1 LINLVV
7 VEGWRLNR
15 ICGAF
20 VFALLWSF
28 QAAAQTLPFTNPVL
42 ETEVEALFAP
52 GLDLAEIKLATDHL
66 ANPSSNLAAE
76 RARLHEL
83 SRALGEMAAHARTD
97 LEKLAA
103 LKKFIYEPGPWNG
116 SQPFVYDTDDPLG
129 TNPANRPLNRYI
141 TSRRGNCVTMPILFA
156 ILGER
161 LGLKMT
167 LAEAPLHV
175 FVKYTDVQG
184 AVWNLEATS
193 GAGFTRD
200 EWYRSK
206 LLMTDKAVSDG
217 AYLRP
222 LSREETAGVIAY
234 FLVEDLMSEER
245 YEDAIIAADA
255 ILKHTPRSIYMQV
268 KKGAAYYK
276 LLKRDIISKYKRMS
290 EMTPETIAYANELQQ
305 RNLAA

>member
-15 ICGAF
+15 ICAAV

-28 QAAAQTLPFTNPVL
+28 PAAAQTLPFKNPVL
-42 ETEVEALFAP
+42 EMEVEALFAP
-52 GLDLAEIKLATDHL
+52 DLDLAEIKLATDHL

-83 SRALGEMAAHARTD
+83 SCALGEMAAHARTD
-97 LEKLAA
+97 LEKLAT

-129 TNPANRPLNRYI
+129 TNPANRPLDRYI

-175 FVKYTDVQG
+175 FVKYADVQG

-200 EWYRSK
+200 EWY
-206 LLMTDKAVSDG
+206 
-217 AYLRP
+217 LRP
-222 LSREETAGVIAY
+222 LSRGETAGVISY
-234 FLVEDLMSEER
+234 FVVEDLMSEKR
-245 YEDAIIAADA
+245 YEDAIIAADV
-255 ILKHTPRSIYMQV
+255 ILKHAPRSIYMQV

-276 LLKRDIISKYKRMS
+276 LLQRDIISKYKRMS

-305 RNLAA
+305 RNLAAYAAAEALGWTESDGVQ